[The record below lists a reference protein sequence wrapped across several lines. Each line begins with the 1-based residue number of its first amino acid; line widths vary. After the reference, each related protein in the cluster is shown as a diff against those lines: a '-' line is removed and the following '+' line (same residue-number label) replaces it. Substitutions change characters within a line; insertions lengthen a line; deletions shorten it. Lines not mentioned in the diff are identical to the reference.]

1 MQHKDTQQTGEEQ
14 EEQEQENWQQSPVPS
29 SSTPYFNQQQQ
40 QRRTTKESVDYS
52 SSDMD
57 DLDDQLKRLLKEK
70 EQVRLLYREKSLH

>member
-29 SSTPYFNQQQQ
+29 SSTPYFNQQQ